1 MRESGERIY
10 DILDA
15 IGNIERYTSQGR
27 EAFDTDELIRVWVIH
42 HLQIIGE
49 AAARV
54 DDDVRKSMAHL
65 PWRQMIAMRN
75 ILVHAYFGIDDE
87 EVWQVAI
94 CQLPEI
100 KKAFREFLDR
110 G

>member
-1 MRESGERIY
+1 MRDSSERIR

-15 IGNIERYTSQGR
+15 IENIERYTSLGR
-27 EAFDTDELIRVWVIH
+27 EAFDSDELIRVWVIH

-54 DDDVRKSMAHL
+54 DDVVRQSMAHL

-75 ILVHAYFGIDDE
+75 LLVHAYFGIDDE
-87 EVWQVAI
+87 EVWQVATRH
-94 CQLPEI
+94 LPEI
-100 KKAFREFLDR
+100 KKAFREFLDH
-110 G
+110 